1 MIKGVNNDSV
11 HDYDEVSHTE
21 SRMVDIDKKIQRSFD
36 KSIIA
41 LRVAMNKL
49 SSIIEAT
56 EENWIIYEVLMH
68 HKNLLH
74 EQIDLLLKEKNKM

>member
-21 SRMVDIDKKIQRSFD
+21 SRMVDIDMKIQRSFD

-41 LRVAMNKL
+41 L
-49 SSIIEAT
+49 E
-56 EENWIIYEVLMH
+56 W
-68 HKNLLH
+68 
-74 EQIDLLLKEKNKM
+74 Q

>member
-1 MIKGVNNDSV
+1 
-11 HDYDEVSHTE
+11 
-21 SRMVDIDKKIQRSFD
+21 
-36 KSIIA
+36 
-41 LRVAMNKL
+41 MNKL

-56 EENWIIYEVLMH
+56 EENWIIYEVMMH